1 MGLSEFVLNL
11 IIGFIFV
18 YVLRGLIF
26 RVLVSGKLTGN
37 QYGRC
42 PDGKVWV
49 KHPGGE
55 WISLEEHERK
65 QKRLRENR

>member
-1 MGLSEFVLNL
+1 MSLVNFLVNL
-11 IIGFIFV
+11 ILGITVF

-26 RVLVSGKLTGN
+26 RVLVSGRLTGN
-37 QYGRC
+37 KYARG

-55 WISLEEHERK
+55 WMNLEDHKKK
-65 QKRLRENR
+65 QKRLRENT